1 MFRSLFIWLSLT
13 SVAASRIQ
21 SQADTES
28 DTKFGAS
35 CDSLQNRFHT
45 QVHALRV
52 ALEARTSESAI
63 TQARFAMRMH
73 GIIRTLR
80 RAQTCTWVVE
90 NNSDDIEEMRGIM
103 QELLAEN
110 PCGEAARSELE
121 AGAAAESVQAQ
132 MQAMSRALSTLMS
145 DDCEVSDIQPGDD
158 QAQLE
163 EVEEE
168 MQDAIDEIMDA
179 EDEGEAFIQ
188 LDQSGRFRSF
198 MRAVGVFFL
207 MLFLLLACVSAAAF
221 IVALLAAVL
230 GGILHALVGVS
241 SGSAGL
247 AEFLLGGALGAAVG
261 LVGCV
266 NQLYNSVLPRLSQ

>member
-90 NNSDDIEEMRGIM
+90 NNSDDIEEMRAIM
-103 QELLAEN
+103 QEMLSGN

-121 AGAAAESVQAQ
+121 AGASAEGVQAQ

-145 DDCEVSDIQPGDD
+145 DDCEVSEIQPGDD

-247 AEFLLGGALGAAVG
+247 AEFLLGGLLGAAVG